1 MSNLENIINEILEDA
16 KRESE
21 EILSKANQEKEKII
35 ETKIDEANQE
45 KDTIL
50 KKAESE
56 AKSAYDRHI
65 SQVTLKSRDNAL
77 FAKQEV
83 IDDVIQKIKDKLKG
97 LSLEDYKKYLSSN
110 LSKMNLQKDDVL
122 MLQSDKYDS
131 LKDEDFGAKISQET
145 VESGFCIKRGNVLI
159 NNDFSSL
166 VDSMKDELEVEI
178 AKTLFKK

>member
-1 MSNLENIINEILEDA
+1 MSNLDNIINEILEDA
-16 KRESE
+16 KKESE
-21 EILSKANQEKEKII
+21 QILNN
-35 ETKIDEANQE
+35 ANQE

-56 AKSAYDRHI
+56 AKGVYDRHL
-65 SQVTLKSRDNAL
+65 SQVVLKSRDNAL

-83 IDDVIQKIKDKLKG
+83 IDSVLQKIKDKLKNM
-97 LSLEDYKKYLSSN
+97 SLEDYKKYLTNS
-110 LSKMNLQKDDVL
+110 LSKMDLNSDDLLV
-122 MLQSDKYDS
+122 LQSDKYDS
-131 LKDEDFGAKISQET
+131 LKNETFNVKVSDET

-159 NNDFSSL
+159 NNNFSSL